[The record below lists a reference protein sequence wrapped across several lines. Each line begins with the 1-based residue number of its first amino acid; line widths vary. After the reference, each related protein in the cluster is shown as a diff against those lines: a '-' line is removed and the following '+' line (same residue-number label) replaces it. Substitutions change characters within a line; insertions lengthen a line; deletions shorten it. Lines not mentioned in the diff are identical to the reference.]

1 MADEQKKNAS
11 QTAKT
16 VVKVILG
23 IGLLVLGVWL
33 LWLWR
38 WDVWTIIK
46 GFMGLAVILAGV
58 ISLAIAKE

>member
-1 MADEQKKNAS
+1 MADEQKKDAS

-16 VVKVILG
+16 VAKVILG

-33 LWLWR
+33 VWLWR
-38 WDVWTIIK
+38 WDVWTVIK